1 MIMSDLNCY
10 VVSYDIREQK
20 RLCRVHKA
28 MMGFGEPV
36 HYSVFICHLTPLGRV
51 EMVAALT
58 DLIEADADRIMIIDM
73 GPSDGRVMERIIFLG
88 VHDQKAEHEGKVII
102 V

>member
-1 MIMSDLNCY
+1 MSDLNCY

-28 MMGFGEPV
+28 MLGFGEPV
-36 HYSVFICHLTPLGRV
+36 HYSVFICHLTLLGRV

-73 GPSDGRVMERIIFLG
+73 GPSDGRVRERIIFLG
-88 VHDQKAEHEGKVII
+88 VHDQKTEHEGKVII

>member
-1 MIMSDLNCY
+1 MSSQNCY

-28 MMGFGEPV
+28 MLGFGEPV
-36 HYSVFICHLTPLGRV
+36 HYSVFICHLSEMGRV
-51 EMVAALT
+51 ELIAALSKIIDT
-58 DLIEADADRIMIIDM
+58 ERDRVMIIDM
-73 GPSDGRVMERIIFLG
+73 VPADGRVKERIIFLG
-88 VHDQKAEHEGKVII
+88 EHEEKVEHGGKVII